1 MLLFMGDKSIFE
13 CRAVFGRQPTSFY
26 LILQKEV
33 TGMIPVAKMSKKARK
48 EYNKSRRTFWDV
60 KPVTRYVPNKK
71 KNHIPEGENER
82 GDS

>member
-1 MLLFMGDKSIFE
+1 
-13 CRAVFGRQPTSFY
+13 
-26 LILQKEV
+26 
-33 TGMIPVAKMSKKARK
+33 MIPVAKMSKKARK

-71 KNHIPEGENER
+71 KNYVPEAENER